1 MGCAA
6 PLGYAVGVS
15 VSEGGEV
22 GFQERKSA
30 KVRMW
35 STQEVGRRRA
45 NRYWG
50 VLANHGA
57 QLEPL
62 ELMDHFFLFADILL
76 SFSLT

>member
-50 VLANHGA
+50 VLAD
-57 QLEPL
+57 L
-62 ELMDHFFLFADILL
+62 ELMDHFFLFADFLL

>member
-30 KVRMW
+30 EVRGW
-35 STQEVGRRRA
+35 SAQELGRRRA
-45 NRYWG
+45 NRCWG
-50 VLANHGA
+50 ALADHAA
-57 QLEPL
+57 QPEPL
-62 ELMDHFFLFADILL
+62 GLIYLFCFADFLL

>member
-1 MGCAA
+1 
-6 PLGYAVGVS
+6 
-15 VSEGGEV
+15 
-22 GFQERKSA
+22 
-30 KVRMW
+30 MW

-50 VLANHGA
+50 VLADHGA

-62 ELMDHFFLFADILL
+62 ELMYHFFCFADFLL

>member
-1 MGCAA
+1 M
-6 PLGYAVGVS
+6 S

-30 KVRMW
+30 KVRGW

-50 VLANHGA
+50 VSSDHGA

-62 ELMDHFFLFADILL
+62 GLL
-76 SFSLT
+76 VSQISSFPSP